1 MTPLAA
7 PLRLLLN
14 LAAALV
20 VAAGCDAERRGPSTE
35 QGSQPKS
42 GAAAKADVTIDM
54 RNVQFLP
61 HRARIKAGDIVLWKN
76 SDTMAH
82 TVTKQGGP
90 GPEFDSGT
98 IAPGG
103 TFTYTS
109 SSPARSTTSPPSI
122 RTRPV
127 C

>member
-1 MTPLAA
+1 VTPLAA
-7 PLRLLLN
+7 PLRLLLD

-20 VAAGCDAERRGPSTE
+20 VAAGCEAERRGPSTE

-42 GAAAKADVTIDM
+42 GAAAKADVTVDM

-61 HRARIKAGDIVLWKN
+61 QRARIKAGDTGLWKN

-82 TVTKQGGP
+82 TVTEQGGP
-90 GPEFDSGT
+90 GSEFDSGT

-103 TFTYTS
+103 TFTTRS
-109 SSPARSTTSPPSI
+109 SSPAR
-122 RTRPV
+122 
-127 C
+127 